1 MIAEALKFTTKLL
14 EQELNLAFGKKLEGR
29 VVASSLLNPDGSVVD
44 DIKNKLVISVINLEQ
59 ETTRKHMNNYV
70 SDGPRKFGKV
80 APPVQF
86 NLYMLISAN
95 FDSSEKYLEAN
106 KVLSAVIR
114 VFQARPFFTKNSKK
128 IKMEAPLEK
137 LTFEI
142 YNVAMNELSHIWSG
156 IGAKY
161 LPSIIYKVRMLSI
174 QEKQVQ
180 EEVPGITGLG
190 DDITSNS

>member
-1 MIAEALKFTTKLL
+1 MIAEALKFTTELL
-14 EQELNLAFGKKLEGR
+14 EHELNLTFGKKLEGR
-29 VVASSLLNPDGSVVD
+29 VVASSLLNPDGSIVD
-44 DIKNKLVISVINLEQ
+44 DINNKLVISVINLEQ
-59 ETTRKHMNNYV
+59 ETTRKHLTNYV
-70 SDGPRKFGKV
+70 KDGSQNFGKV

-95 FDSSEKYLEAN
+95 FDSSKKYLEAN
-106 KVLSAVIR
+106 KVLSAVIS
-114 VFQARPFFTKNSKK
+114 VFQAQPFFTQNAK

-142 YNVAMNELSHIWSG
+142 FNVAMNELSHIWSG

-174 QEKQVQ
+174 QEKRVQ
-180 EEVPGITGLG
+180 KEVPGITGLG
-190 DDITSNS
+190 KDVKSNS